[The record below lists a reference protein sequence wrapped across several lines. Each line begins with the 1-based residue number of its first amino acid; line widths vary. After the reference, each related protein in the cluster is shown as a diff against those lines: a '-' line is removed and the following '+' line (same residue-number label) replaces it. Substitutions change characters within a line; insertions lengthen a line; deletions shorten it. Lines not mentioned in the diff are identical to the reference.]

1 MITRYNSCLVCHL
14 SALSVNKLSAAV
26 WKVFC
31 LNRDNRKMLNSEN
44 IQKLPA
50 FVDLHVHF
58 REPGFSYK
66 ETIATGSKAAAAG
79 GYSDVFTMPNLN
91 PVPDCIENLNI
102 QKRIIADTAC
112 INVHPYASITV
123 GQKGGGELVDFGSMA
138 GLVAGFSDDGRGV
151 QSEQLM
157 REAMK
162 RCREAGS
169 VIVAHCEVDSL
180 LRGGY
185 IHEGEYAAA
194 HNHRGIC
201 SESEWDEIER
211 DLRLVEETGCR
222 FHICH
227 VSTKESVNLIRQA
240 KLKGLPVTCE
250 TAPHYLLLNDTM
262 LQESGCW
269 KMNPPIRSKEDQE
282 ALTEGI
288 KDGTIDCIATDHA
301 PHSQEE
307 KNRGLE
313 HSAFG
318 IVGLETAFPLLY
330 TYLVKKGVITLERL
344 TELMSG
350 APRKIMQLPED
361 KDSYTVF
368 DLSEKYVIDPQKFF
382 SKGKATPFAGW
393 TVQGRCLKTVCKG
406 RKVYDRSEEF
416 E

>member
-1 MITRYNSCLVCHL
+1 
-14 SALSVNKLSAAV
+14 
-26 WKVFC
+26 
-31 LNRDNRKMLNSEN
+31 MLNSED

-112 INVHPYASITV
+112 INVHPYASITI

-138 GLVAGFSDDGRGV
+138 RLVAGFSDDGRGV

-185 IHEGEYAAA
+185 IHEGEYAVA

-201 SESEWDEIER
+201 SESEWGEIER

-240 KLKGLPVTCE
+240 KRKGLPVTCE

-269 KMNPPIRSKEDQE
+269 KMNPPIRSKEDQD
-282 ALTEGI
+282 ALTQGI
-288 KDGTIDCIATDHA
+288 TDGTIDCIATDHA

-330 TYLVKKGVITLERL
+330 TCLVKKGVITLERL

-368 DLSEKYVIDPQKFF
+368 DLSEEYVIDPQKFF

-406 RKVYDRSEEF
+406 RKVYDKSEEF

>member
-1 MITRYNSCLVCHL
+1 
-14 SALSVNKLSAAV
+14 
-26 WKVFC
+26 
-31 LNRDNRKMLNSEN
+31 MLNSEN

-91 PVPDCIENLNI
+91 PVPDCLESLNI

-201 SESEWDEIER
+201 SESEWGEIER
-211 DLRLVEETGCR
+211 DLRFVEETGCR

-361 KDSYTVF
+361 KGSYTVF
-368 DLSEKYVIDPQKFF
+368 DLSEEYVIDPQKFF

-393 TVQGRCLKTVCKG
+393 KVQGRCLKTVCKG